1 VNALDAAVYSRLA
14 GGTALTAFLGGT
26 HIYTLLAKD
35 GVKRFVEFGIQGGGD
50 EHITPVRRK
59 NQVVR
64 VKAVSNVSKADA
76 GSADAYAESLL
87 LSAPLSVNGWNDTF
101 WLARETDFE
110 TVEVDEAGQKFWHV
124 GGMYRLQYDK

>member
-1 VNALDAAVYSRLA
+1 MNALDSAVYTRLA
-14 GGTALTAFLGGT
+14 GGTVLTTFLGGT
-26 HIYTLLAKD
+26 AIYTMLAPNN
-35 GVKRFVEFGIQGGGD
+35 VKRFVEFGIQGGGD

-87 LSAPLSVNGWNDTF
+87 LNAPLTVSGWNDTF
-101 WLARETDFE
+101 WLTRETDFE
-110 TVEVDEAGQKFWHV
+110 TVEVDEAGQRFWSV
-124 GGMYRLQYDK
+124 GGMYRLRYDK